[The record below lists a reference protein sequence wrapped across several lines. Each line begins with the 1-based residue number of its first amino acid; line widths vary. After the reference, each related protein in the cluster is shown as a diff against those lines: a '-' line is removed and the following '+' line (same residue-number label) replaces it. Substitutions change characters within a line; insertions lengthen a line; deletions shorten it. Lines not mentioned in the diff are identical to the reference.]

1 MSEVNDSS
9 DKKGMMEKLG
19 SFCHYRKFHYLK
31 SYIAL
36 FESGFGLVVNVYC
49 KQIYMRKT
57 TKL

>member
-1 MSEVNDSS
+1 MSEVNDS
-9 DKKGMMEKLG
+9 DKKGIMEKLG
-19 SFCHYRKFHYLK
+19 SSCHYRKFQYLK

-57 TKL
+57 IKL